1 MSLLANGFLLL
12 GQEFDEQ
19 SPAMFRLL
27 WPCHF
32 GAPGAHVGSRG
43 EALSKVRRPK
53 PESRSGLGWAGGYA
67 KTTVGSFGIYSAYL
81 AFTLTSFFI
90 LLDIIIYI

>member
-1 MSLLANGFLLL
+1 MSLLADDFFLL

-32 GAPGAHVGSRG
+32 SAPGAPVGSRG
-43 EALSKVRRPK
+43 EALSKVRRLK
-53 PESRSGLGWAGGYA
+53 PE
-67 KTTVGSFGIYSAYL
+67 
-81 AFTLTSFFI
+81 
-90 LLDIIIYI
+90 